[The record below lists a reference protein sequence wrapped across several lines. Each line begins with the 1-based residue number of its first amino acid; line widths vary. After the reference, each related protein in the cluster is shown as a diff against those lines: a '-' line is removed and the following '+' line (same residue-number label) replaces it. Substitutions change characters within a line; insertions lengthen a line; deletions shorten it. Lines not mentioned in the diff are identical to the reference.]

1 MSIIEKVS
9 LILTFK
15 NNRVKVKDLVKD
27 ISIATLII
35 VKEIVLPSVLGLST
49 YGASSRFWIK
59 GLFNAQNSITVTLL
73 IQLSIVLLHKEK
85 KYLILYLVGAYST

>member
-49 YGASSRFWIK
+49 YGASSRF
-59 GLFNAQNSITVTLL
+59 
-73 IQLSIVLLHKEK
+73 
-85 KYLILYLVGAYST
+85 